1 MQANA
6 TSPVENFLKDY
17 QAPSFSVDSIY
28 LQFEL
33 QPEATTVTN
42 TMQISPQAG
51 QGLEGS
57 EIELFLNG
65 ESLELISVVLNG
77 EGVLEKCVVDAEGLR
92 LQVPIEPFK
101 LQITTQINPQGNTA
115 LQGLYRTSG
124 NYCTQCEAEGFR
136 NITYYFDRPDVLTT
150 FTTKIIADKTDN
162 KVLLS
167 NGNLIESGDLPA
179 GKHYAVWQD
188 PFKKPCYLFAL
199 VAGNLEKIAD
209 KFIAGDGREIDLEI
223 FVEPRNID
231 KCDHAM
237 ESLKKSMK
245 WDEDRFGLIYDLDI
259 YMIVAV
265 DDFNMGAMENKGLNV
280 FNSKFVLAKPESATD
295 VDYEGIESVIAH
307 EYFHNWTGNRVTCRD
322 WFQLTL
328 KEGLTV
334 FRDQEFTAD
343 MLSPEVKRIEDVK
356 RLRSFQFPEDAG
368 PMQHPIQPQ
377 SYIEMN
383 NFYTM
388 TVYEKGAEVVRLYH
402 TILGEE
408 GFQKGMKLYFERH
421 DGQAVRVEDFRNA
434 MADANGVDLS
444 QMHNWY
450 VQAGTPTLEV
460 RDEYDAQTQT
470 YTLHCK
476 QTLHNLE
483 LLGKEHAP
491 LLIPLKIGFISAQ
504 GEQTLAGESL
514 AFASNDQAVRPT
526 GNKNEVV
533 ISLTELEQSFE
544 FTGVSEKPIPSLLR
558 GFSAPVILDYD
569 YSDENLAALASF
581 DSDSFVLWESMQ
593 TLALRNIKQVVAA
606 IQSGKT
612 PSLNPVYAKAFE
624 VLLETKETSESLI
637 AMTLTQP
644 DLTYIGEQFEQ
655 IDVDA
660 VLEAHKFVHTALAQN
675 FTGRLKE
682 IYDQLNSELNA
693 IGCYRYHKSD
703 MAKRSLQNVCLRYL
717 AYLPDQAELAAKQ
730 YDCQA
735 NMNQVLASLQALSL
749 QENAFLDERLQDFY
763 QRWSGDPLVLDKWFS
778 LQASIHDS
786 KALSRAQG
794 LLEHSDFSFKNPNRV
809 RSLLGVFA
817 RNNWMG
823 FHQADG
829 AGYAFMA
836 EQIKK
841 LDELNPQIASR
852 LMGPFTQWKRY
863 AGERQNLMKQAVE
876 SILAKEGLSKDV
888 FEIASKTI
896 KS

>member
-1 MQANA
+1 MQTTAA
-6 TSPVENFLKDY
+6 PIEHFLKDY
-17 QAPSFSVDSIY
+17 QAPQFSVESIY
-28 LQFEL
+28 LEFDL
-33 QPEATTVTN
+33 LPEKTLVKN
-42 TMQISPQAG
+42 RMQIIPSGMSQ
-51 QGLEGS
+51 S
-57 EIELFLNG
+57 LFLNG
-65 ESLELISVVLNG
+65 ENLQLDSVLLNG
-77 EGVLEKCVVDAEGLR
+77 ENVTDLCQITEEGLK
-92 LQVPIEPFK
+92 LDEVPKTAFE
-101 LQITTQINPQGNTA
+101 LEITTQVDPQGNTA

-150 FTTKIIADKTDN
+150 FTTKIIADKADN

-209 KFIAGDGREIDLEI
+209 KFIAADGREINLEI

-237 ESLKKSMK
+237 ASLKKSMK
-245 WDEDRFGLIYDLDI
+245 WDEERFGLIYDLDI

-280 FNSKFVLAKPESATD
+280 FNSKFVLAKPETATD

-334 FRDQEFTAD
+334 FRDQEFTSD
-343 MLSPEVKRIEDVK
+343 VLSREVKRIDDVK

-388 TVYEKGAEVVRLYH
+388 TVYEKGSEIIRIYH
-402 TILGEE
+402 TLLGEE

-434 MADANGVDLS
+434 MADANDVDLS

-450 VQAGTPTLEV
+450 VQAGTPTLEI
-460 RDEYDAQTQT
+460 RDEYDEQTQT
-470 YTLHCK
+470 YRLHCK

-483 LLGKEHAP
+483 LLGKDHAP
-491 LLIPLKIGFISAQ
+491 LLIPIKLGLITSQAAS
-504 GEQTLAGESL
+504 TAPAGKPLTFECHD
-514 AFASNDQAVRPT
+514 NGVRATDKP
-526 GNKNEVV
+526 NEVV
-533 ISLTELEQSFE
+533 LSLTELEQTFTFE
-544 FTGVSEKPIPSLLR
+544 KVVEKPVPSLLR

-569 YSDENLAALASF
+569 YTDENLAVLASCDF
-581 DSDSFVLWESMQ
+581 DSFVRWESMQ
-593 TLALRNIKQVVAA
+593 TLALKNIQQVVAA
-606 IQSGKT
+606 IQDNVT
-612 PSLNPVYAKAFE
+612 PRLNLVYTEAFSA
-624 VLLETKETSESLI
+624 LLETKELSESLV
-637 AMTLTQP
+637 AMALAQP
-644 DLTYIGEQFEQ
+644 DLTYIGEQFDQ

-660 VLEAHKFVHTALAQN
+660 VVQAYKFVHTALAQE
-675 FTGRLKE
+675 FTGRLKMTYE
-682 IYDQLNSELNA
+682 TLNNQLAEVE
-693 IGCYRYHKSD
+693 GYRYHKDD
-703 MAKRSLQNVCLRYL
+703 MAKRALQNVCLRYL
-717 AYLPDQAELAAKQ
+717 AYLPEQVEVAAKQ
-730 YDCQA
+730 YDAKA

-749 QENAFLDERLQDFY
+749 QDNAFLEARLEDFY
-763 QRWSGDPLVLDKWFS
+763 QQWSDDPLVLDKWFS
-778 LQASIHDS
+778 LQASIYDS
-786 KALSRAQG
+786 QALSRVQG

-809 RSLLGVFA
+809 RSLLGVFS

-852 LMGPFTQWKRY
+852 LMGPFTQWRRF
-863 AGERQNLMKQAVE
+863 AGERQNLMKGAVE

-888 FEIASKTI
+888 FEIASKTL